1 MPLGKKELEEL
12 SEQFSEFK
20 IDSSRKE
27 FFEDESIVT
36 TYDKYEEIHQ

>member
-36 TYDKYEEIHQ
+36 TYEEIHQ